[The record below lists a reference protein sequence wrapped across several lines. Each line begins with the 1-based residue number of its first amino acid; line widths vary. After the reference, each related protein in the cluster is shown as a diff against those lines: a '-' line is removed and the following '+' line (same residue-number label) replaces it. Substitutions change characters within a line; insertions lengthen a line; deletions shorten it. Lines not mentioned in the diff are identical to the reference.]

1 MYGETIELQ
10 PGCFERQRK
19 VSQSVRWGYATT
31 PKIPRRTFLHNGF
44 DDILCGIH
52 PRELL
57 QIEIWSILMTVSLV
71 LSSSLFCLFSFFGLF
86 LIDLFVG
93 TIALLLSTQ
102 QRLYHYFQFLT
113 CPA

>member
-1 MYGETIELQ
+1 MYGENFELQ
-10 PGCFERQRK
+10 PGCFGRQRK
-19 VSQSVRWGYATT
+19 VAQSFRWGYATT

-71 LSSSLFCLFSFFGLF
+71 QNLHIHAVRARSL
-86 LIDLFVG
+86 
-93 TIALLLSTQ
+93 
-102 QRLYHYFQFLT
+102 
-113 CPA
+113 

>member
-71 LSSSLFCLFSFFGLF
+71 RVTCMYRTNDQPLRTA
-86 LIDLFVG
+86 V
-93 TIALLLSTQ
+93 Q
-102 QRLYHYFQFLT
+102 LY
-113 CPA
+113 

>member
-1 MYGETIELQ
+1 MGAANIACRAIFEQFGPQKCMVGPHILQ

-19 VSQSVRWGYATT
+19 VAQSARWGYATT

-57 QIEIWSILMTVSLV
+57 QIEIWAILAWLAQQIW
-71 LSSSLFCLFSFFGLF
+71 LSCAPSMHR
-86 LIDLFVG
+86 
-93 TIALLLSTQ
+93 IA
-102 QRLYHYFQFLT
+102 RRE
-113 CPA
+113 P